1 MTTNKN
7 GNQFREDEIVILKH
21 YDKRKGEWV
30 ENSYPKVG
38 GRLRLAHEDNES
50 LNVST
55 EVIRYDESI
64 AVVSAIVETMKG
76 QYHGI
81 GMASHERDKSIAPA
95 ILELAET
102 RAIARALRFA
112 GYGVEYC
119 SAEEI
124 SHLENGN
131 GNGNGNGTRQHG
143 PAENNESYTNNA
155 KESEDPG
162 HSLSTPGNGN
172 GNGTN
177 GGNGQSG
184 RITNKQMGFI
194 INLGKGLGMN
204 SKDLDE
210 ETIAV
215 HGVKLSHLTTKEASS
230 FIDYLQHQKTGR

>member
-1 MTTNKN
+1 MTNNKN

-131 GNGNGNGTRQHG
+131 GNGNGNGHRHRDPKDNPGVREELPTTSQ
-143 PAENNESYTNNA
+143 NA
-155 KESEDPG
+155 TSGDDGKS
-162 HSLSTPGNGN
+162 
-172 GNGTN
+172 N

-194 INLGKGLGMN
+194 INLGKGLGLN

-215 HGVKLSHLTTKEASS
+215 HGVKLSHLTTKEAST